1 MFVIPTCYD
10 IALANGHDYFSSR
23 VQALCGQFDLSFFLI
38 EPTWAAEFVRKL
50 QARDLKVR
58 VLIDMV
64 SDAYQPDDIYF
75 TLAREVKKTGG
86 HVIDD
91 PDTGAIMGHK
101 AKFHQMLVAHA
112 IPVPET
118 VIVDRSEL
126 DTFCLTDAVFAQ
138 VGMPFVVKP
147 AWGYGRQGV
156 ILEGRSEAD
165 LHRSAAAAPFSDSFL
180 LQRKI
185 VPTSLDGHV
194 GWFRIFHVFG
204 EVIPCW
210 WHPMTGNYQLLTP
223 LEERRFRLRPLT
235 KIMRDIA
242 QVSKIRF
249 FSSEIALTEDGRFFV
264 IDYLNTE
271 CDMQAKSFWP
281 SGVPDELARHVAWVL
296 VEHAMTIVK
305 RRRRP
310 FDEELKKR
318 DADWLERHEQERLAS
333 GE

>member
-1 MFVIPTCYD
+1 MIPTYYD
-10 IALANGHDYFSSR
+10 VALANGHDYFSSR
-23 VQALCGQFDLSFFLI
+23 VQALCSQFDLSFFLI
-38 EPTWAAEFVRKL
+38 EPLWAAEFVRKL
-50 QARDLKVR
+50 QSGELKVR

-64 SDAYQPDDIYF
+64 SDAYLPDDIYF
-75 TLAREVKKTGG
+75 TLAQEVKKAGG

-91 PDTGAIMGHK
+91 PDAGAIMGHK
-101 AKFHQMLVAHA
+101 AQFHRMLVAHA

-118 VIVDRSEL
+118 VIVERCKL
-126 DTFCLTDAVFAQ
+126 DTFRLTEAIIAQ
-138 VGMPFVVKP
+138 VGLPFVVKP

-165 LHRSAAAAPFSDSFL
+165 LHQSAAVAPYSDAFL

-185 VPTSLDGHV
+185 VPTSLDGRV
-194 GWFRIFHVFG
+194 GWFRMFHVFG

-210 WHPMTGNYQLLTP
+210 WHPTTGNYQFLTP
-223 LEERRFRLRPLT
+223 LEERRFKLKPLT

-242 QVSKIRF
+242 HVSKIHF
-249 FSSEIALTEDGRFFV
+249 FSSEIALAEGGRFFV

-271 CDMQAKSFWP
+271 CDMHTKSFWP

-296 VEHAMTIVK
+296 VEHAMTIAK

-310 FDEELKKR
+310 FDEELKRR
-318 DADWLERHEQERLAS
+318 DADWLERREQGQLAS